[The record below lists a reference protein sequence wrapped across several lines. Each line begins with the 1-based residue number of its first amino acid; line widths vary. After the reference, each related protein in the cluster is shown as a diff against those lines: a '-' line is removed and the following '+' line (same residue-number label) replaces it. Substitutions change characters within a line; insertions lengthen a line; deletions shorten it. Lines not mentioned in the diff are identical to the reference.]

1 MTPKTEQRLRYVA
14 ITIIVINAVALAV
27 LYLRRRHTHEID
39 LCTVAA
45 IVSTV
50 PFGEAKEVSIQRHT
64 RISFGCIAPGDHD
77 RWLLITSITDGQSLA
92 YTYIPKSLVLKIYY
106 FKVARGKEDP

>member
-1 MTPKTEQRLRYVA
+1 MTPKTEKRLRYFA

-45 IVSTV
+45 VVSTV
-50 PFGEAKEVSIQRHT
+50 PSGEVKTISAQGHT
-64 RISFGCIAPGDHD
+64 RISFGCIAPSDHD
-77 RWLLITSITDGQSLA
+77 RWLLITSITDGQSLT
-92 YTYIPKSLVLKIYY
+92 YTYIPKSLVLKVYY
-106 FKVARGKEDP
+106 FKVTK